1 MIRFIQKL
9 FTMAVVL
16 TLLVAFGYCVVLP
29 RVLPLKYQDIVEK
42 YAEDYGLEVH
52 LVNGVIFCESRF
64 EPDAVSHADAV
75 GLMQVTEETGWWA
88 AEQMG
93 MDPNT
98 IDLTDPET
106 NIRIGCWYLDWLMD
120 KFDGMTE
127 TALAGY
133 NAGHGNV
140 ARWLADEEMSKD
152 GITLEEIPF
161 AETKSYVKKVQLAQ
175 LIYSYVYANN
185 ILAFERI

>member
-1 MIRFIQKL
+1 MIRFIKRL
-9 FTMAVVL
+9 FTLAV
-16 TLLVAFGYCVVLP
+16 TFSLLVTFGYFVVLP

-42 YAEDYGLEVH
+42 YATANELDIN
-52 LVNGVIFCESRF
+52 LVNGVIFCESHF
-64 EPDAVSHADAV
+64 EPDAVSSADAV
-75 GLMQVTEETGWWA
+75 GLMQVTTETGWWV

-93 MDPNT
+93 LDAEN
-98 IDLTDPET
+98 IDLTDPDT
-106 NIRIGCWYLDWLMD
+106 NIRIGCWYLHWLTE

-140 ARWLADEEMSKD
+140 SRWLADEEMSAD

-161 AETKSYVKKVQLAQ
+161 EETKSYVKKVQLAQ
-175 LIYSYVYANN
+175 RVYGYVY
-185 ILAFERI
+185 RQ